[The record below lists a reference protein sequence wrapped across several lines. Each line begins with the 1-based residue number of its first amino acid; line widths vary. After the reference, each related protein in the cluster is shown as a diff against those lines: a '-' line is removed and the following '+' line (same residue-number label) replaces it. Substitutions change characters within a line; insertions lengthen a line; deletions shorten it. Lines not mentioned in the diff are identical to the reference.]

1 LLRRRPPPFPMI
13 PPDSSGPP
21 AALTRL
27 FSCQGPERDA
37 AWTEF
42 VASHSRL
49 LLHVCRTLSRDS
61 DGAMDGYAHVLE
73 VLRKDDYR
81 RLRAYVP
88 DGRTRFTTWLVVV
101 TRRAVLDRQRSRY
114 GRPRGE
120 TETIRA
126 DQHSRRRLED
136 LVAAEIDPDELSS
149 DPASSPDALVR
160 RHQLTERLRDALM
173 TLAPPDRLLL
183 ALRFE
188 DGQTVREIATMLKM
202 PSVFHVYRRL
212 AAVLALLKAEL
223 AKHGVEDAEP

>member
-1 LLRRRPPPFPMI
+1 MI
-13 PPDSSGPP
+13 PSDSSDPP
-21 AALTRL
+21 KALTRL
-27 FSCQGPERDA
+27 LSCQGPERDA

-49 LLHVCRTLSRDS
+49 LLHVCRTLARDS

-73 VLRKDDYR
+73 VLRKDDHR

-101 TRRAVLDRQRSRY
+101 TRRALLDRQRSRY
-114 GRPRGE
+114 GRPRSE
-120 TETIRA
+120 TDRA
-126 DQHSRRRLED
+126 DHHSRRQLED

-149 DPASSPDALVR
+149 DPRSSPDALI
-160 RHQLTERLRDALM
+160 RHRQLTDQLRDAM
-173 TLAPPDRLLL
+173 VTLAPADRLLL
-183 ALRFE
+183 ALRFQ
-188 DGQTVREIATMLKM
+188 DGHPVKEIATMLKM

-212 AAVLALLKAEL
+212 SAVLGSLKSEL